1 MKELKLAKIKRL
13 KSDKI
18 NEESLKNLFSDIEFK
33 TIIETNMLYCELFS
47 DYESYQNKMRNDP
60 IILINIDSSNSCG
73 RLIEIQDDYI
83 MILIEDN
90 DRGKILREFAE
101 SEERNNIY
109 AVIRSLGH
117 KDENNLFV
125 IDKFITFD
133 IVYMKN
139 GQ

>member
-33 TIIETNMLYCELFS
+33 TIVETNMLHSELFCSYELYENIKS
-47 DYESYQNKMRNDP
+47 DSHR
-60 IILINIDSSNSCG
+60 IITINPENSCG
-73 RLIEIQDDYI
+73 RIIEIEDDYI

-90 DRGKILREFAE
+90 INGKFLREFAE

-109 AVIRSLGH
+109 AVMRSLGH
-117 KDENNLFV
+117 KDENDLFV
-125 IDKFITFD
+125 IDRFITFD

-139 GQ
+139 G